1 MGYRVREAV
10 RESPPSPAW
19 YEARQR
25 AIAAVQKL
33 RCTQDGDVFDL
44 IADLQAE
51 VDRLKQEKP

>member
-1 MGYRVREAV
+1 M

-51 VDRLKQEKP
+51 VERLKQQEKP